1 MQKFLFKL
9 QMLWVLYFKEFF
21 SDIVEPVEKLI
32 NSTKTYIVQHP
43 KESLFVFVITLFAL
57 ILRIT
62 SIAYYGDLWL
72 DELYSWYFASMNNVF
87 TTVTELI
94 KQDIHMPFYFIILHF
109 WIKIFGSSDMSLHFC
124 SLVISLPAVP
134 IIFYVAKNLFNKFS
148 GYSAAIFLAIST
160 FCVYYSVEARF
171 YGLIIPLALLAAY
184 FFVRMLETFE
194 KKYFILFIV
203 FNSLLTYTFASA
215 VLLAFIYILVA
226 LAYTF
231 YNAKSQL
238 KIVIKNMAVL
248 FAIILPAIIINIFNL
263 IALKSQICSF
273 TRDIYPFSY
282 SVLYN
287 VLENYFS
294 NNNISLF
301 GNTDI
306 NFSFTYFVF
315 VCIPIILALIAFIK
329 VFTRTN
335 TKLTLFLLPS
345 LLFMF
350 LYLFLAVFGLVTLLV
365 KYTILVYPIIICSVC
380 YGFSMFDKKCGLVMF
395 SVLILLNYSYLFI
408 ADKTVLAVRNNE
420 LGNLPHILNDLIKVK
435 DNDLILIPY
444 SQKRVKRYI
453 SKGKCIPFNA
463 DDMLLLKDDY
473 SWDKYLGL
481 NSIDKKTIREFLHGN
496 IIYDNPPINFRIV
509 LENQNIYNMK
519 KGDKFI
525 IISYRDSFTMPLIK
539 NWDILKDDNVY
550 NNINMFTLMMSKV
563 LKDCFAIASEN
574 LNPEKYY
581 VDEDANYSVYVY
593 VNDKS

>member
-1 MQKFLFKL
+1 
-9 QMLWVLYFKEFF
+9 
-21 SDIVEPVEKLI
+21 
-32 NSTKTYIVQHP
+32 
-43 KESLFVFVITLFAL
+43 
-57 ILRIT
+57 
-62 SIAYYGDLWL
+62 
-72 DELYSWYFASMNNVF
+72 
-87 TTVTELI
+87 
-94 KQDIHMPFYFIILHF
+94 
-109 WIKIFGSSDMSLHFC
+109 
-124 SLVISLPAVP
+124 
-134 IIFYVAKNLFNKFS
+134 
-148 GYSAAIFLAIST
+148 
-160 FCVYYSVEARF
+160 
-171 YGLIIPLALLAAY
+171 
-184 FFVRMLETFE
+184 
-194 KKYFILFIV
+194 
-203 FNSLLTYTFASA
+203 
-215 VLLAFIYILVA
+215 
-226 LAYTF
+226 
-231 YNAKSQL
+231 
-238 KIVIKNMAVL
+238 MAVL

-306 NFSFTYFVF
+306 NFSFIYFVF

-574 LNPEKYY
+574 LTPEKYY